1 MMFPS
6 FMSICV
12 VHGAMLPI
20 LKIIEDY
27 RWTPIPADKPHH
39 TYLAPQAHAHKMSL
53 IIIWKLM
60 FLLAL
65 SNNNMKITLS
75 VSHSSRL
82 SPMAILLPFMIYIS
96 PHLLIFSR
104 MTCMVMEP
112 NVLQGLNNWK
122 IILEIELIET
132 ATFCSDSCVKIVVI
146 CSSTIR
152 SKSYFIVYTFCT
164 WTTQLMPTIWCQL
177 IVMALLDRHQIHIKT
192 DKDTQL
198 KHTYK
203 YLLCY
208 KLKLL

>member
-1 MMFPS
+1 MNFYCWWQTPS
-6 FMSICV
+6 HISCTSGPCTQDEFNYNLETDVLAS
-12 VHGAMLPI
+12 LPN
-20 LKIIEDY
+20 D
-27 RWTPIPADKPHH
+27 
-39 TYLAPQAHAHKMSL
+39 
-53 IIIWKLM
+53 
-60 FLLAL
+60 
-65 SNNNMKITLS
+65 NMKITLS
-75 VSHSSRL
+75 DSHSSCV
-82 SPMAILLPFMIYIS
+82 SSMAILLPFMNYIS

-104 MTCMVMEP
+104 MTCTVMEP
-112 NVLQGLNNWK
+112 NGLQGVNNWK
-122 IILEIELIET
+122 IRLEMKLMET
-132 ATFCSDSCVKIVVI
+132 ATFCSNSRVKIVVI
-146 CSSTIR
+146 RSCTIG